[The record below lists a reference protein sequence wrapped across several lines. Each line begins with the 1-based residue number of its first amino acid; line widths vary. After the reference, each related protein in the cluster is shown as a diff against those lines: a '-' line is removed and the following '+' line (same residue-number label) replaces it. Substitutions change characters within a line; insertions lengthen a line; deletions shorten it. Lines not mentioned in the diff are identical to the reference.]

1 MSILIIGGL
10 LGLAVVAILGAVL
23 LGISED
29 RAEKAQKAGI
39 AASAPAPTALLP
51 QQSQSRHLSAPEG
64 TPALPATP
72 VLARP
77 TVPLPPFTE
86 RESFAGLNGQVREIT
101 DELRTLA
108 LRAGELE
115 QHLNLLSD
123 RLERQQMR
131 QSGVSSPLYSPEV
144 ESNTDA

>member
-1 MSILIIGGL
+1 MNILIIGGM

-29 RAEKAQKAGI
+29 RAERVERAQKASVP
-39 AASAPAPTALLP
+39 AAATALLP
-51 QQSQSRHLSAPEG
+51 QQSQSRQRSTLEEASSV
-64 TPALPATP
+64 PATP
-72 VLARP
+72 ALARP
-77 TVPLPPFTE
+77 TIQLPPL
-86 RESFAGLNGQVREIT
+86 REEENLASLNGQAREII

-123 RLERQQMR
+123 RLERQQVR
-131 QSGVSSPLYSPEV
+131 RPGTSGPLYASEIR
-144 ESNTDA
+144 ENSDS

>member
-1 MSILIIGGL
+1 VNILIIGGL

-29 RAEKAQKAGI
+29 RAEKAQKASVT
-39 AASAPAPTALLP
+39 ASTTTPTALLP
-51 QQSQSRHLSAPEG
+51 QQSQSRQLSAPEEA
-64 TPALPATP
+64 PEIPATP
-72 VLARP
+72 VLTRP
-77 TVPLPPFTE
+77 TIPLLPFTE
-86 RESFAGLNGQVREIT
+86 KESFAGLNGQVREIT

-123 RLERQQMR
+123 RLERQQIR
-131 QSGVSSPLYSPEV
+131 QSDVSSPLYTSEIG
-144 ESNTDA
+144 SNADS

>member
-1 MSILIIGGL
+1 MNILIIGGL

-29 RAEKAQKAGI
+29 RAEKVEKAQRASV
-39 AASAPAPTALLP
+39 ASATALLP
-51 QQSQSRHLSAPEG
+51 QQSQSRQLSAPAEA
-64 TPALPATP
+64 PSIPATP

-77 TVPLPPFTE
+77 TVQLPPLGE
-86 RESFAGLNGQVREIT
+86 DESLASLNGQVRAIT

-123 RLERQQMR
+123 RLERQHIR
-131 QSGVSSPLYSPEV
+131 QSSISGPLYASEIGGNQD
-144 ESNTDA
+144 S

>member
-1 MSILIIGGL
+1 MNILIIGGL

-23 LGISED
+23 LGIGED
-29 RAEKAQKAGI
+29 RAEKVQKASAG
-39 AASAPAPTALLP
+39 ASATALLP

-64 TPALPATP
+64 VPVVPATP
-72 VLARP
+72 IVTRP
-77 TVPLPPFTE
+77 TIPLPPFPE
-86 RESFAGLNGQVREIT
+86 NESLASLNGQVREIT

-123 RLERQQMR
+123 RLERQQVHR
-131 QSGVSSPLYSPEV
+131 STNSGPLYAPEIGGH
-144 ESNTDA
+144 SDS